1 MSAMLGYPVELE
13 PDDNGTL
20 LATCP
25 DLPEV
30 VTFGEDRADAVLR
43 ATDAILTMLA
53 ARIDD
58 RENIPMP
65 SPAEG
70 RPVAW
75 LPTQAVAKVALYLA
89 MRAGGVSKADM
100 ARRLGWHGP
109 QVDRLLDLGHASRL
123 DQVDQAFAAL
133 GKRLVVDVRD
143 AA

>member
-1 MSAMLGYPVELE
+1 MSALLGYPVELE

-25 DLPEV
+25 DLPGV
-30 VTFGEDRADAVLR
+30 VTFGEDQADAVLR
-43 ATDAILTMLA
+43 ATDATLTMLA

-58 RENIPMP
+58 REDIPMP
-65 SPAEG
+65 SPAEA
-70 RPVAW
+70 RPVAR
-75 LPTQAVAKVALYLA
+75 LPTQAAAKIALYGA
-89 MRAGGVSKADM
+89 MRAAGVGKAEL
-100 ARRLGWHGP
+100 ARRLGRHGP

-123 DQVDQAFAAL
+123 DQVDQAFPAL

>member
-1 MSAMLGYPVELE
+1 MSALLGYPVELE

-30 VTFGEDRADAVLR
+30 VTFGEDRGDAVLR
-43 ATDAILTMLA
+43 AADAILAMLA

-58 RENIPMP
+58 REDVPAP
-65 SPAEG
+65 SPSEG

-75 LPTQAVAKVALYLA
+75 LPTQAAAKVALYRA
-89 MRAGGVSKADM
+89 MRAGDVGKAEL

-109 QVDRLLDLGHASRL
+109 RVDRLLDLGHASRL

>member
-1 MSAMLGYPVELE
+1 MSALLGYPVELE

-30 VTFGEDRADAVLR
+30 VTFGEDQADAVLR
-43 ATDAILTMLA
+43 VTDAILTMLA

-58 RENIPMP
+58 REDIPLP
-65 SPAEG
+65 SAPEG

-75 LPTQAVAKVALYLA
+75 LSTQAAAKVALYKA
-89 MRAGGVSKADM
+89 MRAGGVGEAEL
-100 ARRLGWHGP
+100 ARRLGWPGP
-109 QVDRLLDLGHASRL
+109 RADRLLDLSHASPL

-133 GKRLVVDVRD
+133 GKRLVLDVRD